1 MLTVLTRETV
11 GRVWRERRFQAT
23 FGWVARDT
31 TRDGLGQPTQ
41 VSEWEASPTHWT
53 KYLGR
58 DPFGRPT
65 TIRPPDG
72 SAHDVTF
79 TYTGERLMSRT
90 VKIGTSR
97 ATNGT
102 INETPATTTE
112 EYDGQL
118 RLWKVT
124 EPAGGQTADYRY
136 DVGQRLSEVR
146 LTQGVNQYRYFTYD
160 NRGFMT
166 SEQHPETG
174 VITYSRF
181 DARGHAG
188 RMQRGP
194 NDLTTTWDRAER
206 VTQIRETSGQQRV
219 LKEFTYATSNAGG
232 GANLRRGK
240 LITATRHNWI
250 PVPWAGGAITDVT
263 VTENYTYE
271 GRGGRLSQRTT
282 AVSTGP
288 TFSQGWTYTD
298 FGDVENLTYPRC
310 TQSSCTTA
318 PTSGSPRTVTFG
330 YTRAEL
336 SSVSGYASSIDYHP
350 SGLVNTVAHSNGVNE
365 ITDADPDGMRRPE
378 EIRTTGPT
386 SASLGVHR
394 YDGAGNVVA
403 RGAEY
408 YLYDLVSRLVRYNT
422 TTSSYQTYGYDTYG
436 NMTSLNF
443 FNGSTTTARGFAI
456 NAATNQLSGAAT
468 YDTAG
473 NLTSWGG
480 HTYGYDAFNM
490 QTTHDFPD
498 WVQLYTADDER
509 IVSLRYT
516 GISPIEETY
525 TLRDLA
531 GKALTSY
538 KAIGGN
544 TGTWYWEKDY
554 VYRDGLL
561 LAAESSEPWPK
572 NQQHYVVDHLG
583 TPRLVTGANGSIV
596 AIHHY
601 FGFGEEIGGG
611 SDPERLRFTGHERDF
626 HEAGTEDDLDY
637 MHARYCSPQLAR
649 FMSVDPINS
658 AEMKVPQ
665 SWNRY
670 AYARGNPTR
679 FVDPDGQDAFDVL
692 SGVANS
698 LGSNQLLGG
707 GRVEPLNHDFAF
719 GQAIGDVVSI
729 LIGVAE
735 AGLGGGAALSGT
747 GCAVSTLG
755 ACAPAAAGAVAAG
768 SAAVVH
774 GAAVAVI
781 AGNNL
786 SNGVSLSR
794 GNASGSTGS
803 SGDLQVLDK
812 RYLEK
817 IGLKAEKFK
826 QDLGLRK
833 DASKFNLAVDKNGQ
847 IVLVPVKKG
856 ASAPIPT
863 GIQLDDLINAPK

>member
-1 MLTVLTRETV
+1 
-11 GRVWRERRFQAT
+11 
-23 FGWVARDT
+23 
-31 TRDGLGQPTQ
+31 
-41 VSEWEASPTHWT
+41 
-53 KYLGR
+53 
-58 DPFGRPT
+58 
-65 TIRPPDG
+65 
-72 SAHDVTF
+72 
-79 TYTGERLMSRT
+79 
-90 VKIGTSR
+90 
-97 ATNGT
+97 
-102 INETPATTTE
+102 
-112 EYDGQL
+112 
-118 RLWKVT
+118 
-124 EPAGGQTADYRY
+124 
-136 DVGQRLSEVR
+136 
-146 LTQGVNQYRYFTYD
+146 
-160 NRGFMT
+160 MT

-206 VTQIRETSGQQRV
+206 VTQVRETSGQQRV
-219 LKEFTYATSNAGG
+219 LKEFTFATSNAGG

-250 PVPWAGGAITDVT
+250 PVPWAGGAVTDVT

-271 GRGGRLSQRTT
+271 GRGGRASQRTT

-378 EIRTTGPT
+378 EIRTTGAT

-408 YLYDLVSRLVRYNT
+408 YLYDLVSRLARYNT
-422 TTSSYQTYGYDTYG
+422 TTSSYQTYGYDTYS

-443 FNGSTTTARGFAI
+443 FNGSTTTTRGFSI
-456 NAATNQLSGAAT
+456 NVATNQLSGAAT

-516 GISPIEETY
+516 GTSPIEETY
-525 TLRDLA
+525 TLRDLG

-583 TPRLVTGANGSIV
+583 TPRLVTGANGSAV

-649 FMSVDPINS
+649 FMSVDPARAS
-658 AEMKVPQ
+658 AEQKLPQ

-670 AYARGNPTR
+670 AYARGNPVKFT
-679 FVDPDGQDAFDVL
+679 DPDGRYVESPIDLAVL
-692 SGVANS
+692 AVDIGIAAYETATAGSISPTTTAAISADLPTLS
-698 LGSNQLLGG
+698 LPGAAGG
-707 GRVEPLNHDFAF
+707 GFFFR
-719 GQAIGDVVSI
+719 
-729 LIGVAE
+729 
-735 AGLGGGAALSGT
+735 
-747 GCAVSTLG
+747 
-755 ACAPAAAGAVAAG
+755 AAGAVAHSMEGVARAARGLQVATKTAQAG
-768 SAAVVH
+768 EAIQSSSLEKTPHREQRASEAKAGDTHREVGDVNHVV
-774 GAAVAVI
+774 GEGRRFLDTRT
-781 AGNNL
+781 GNI
-786 SNGVSLSR
+786 VVVK
-794 GNASGSTGS
+794 
-803 SGDLQVLDK
+803 GDRVVVLDK
-812 RYLEK
+812 SGRQVSQFRNTRRNTNQR
-817 IGLKAEKFK
+817 I
-826 QDLGLRK
+826 QDGRW
-833 DASKFNLAVDKNGQ
+833 Q
-847 IVLVPVKKG
+847 IIEETL
-856 ASAPIPT
+856 
-863 GIQLDDLINAPK
+863 QRNADR